1 MEGGIRSNF
10 QMDSDSRNACF
21 IQSLENVVFILAWIK
36 AILLHFL
43 EEEVQEAN
51 CFNHDGFDVHE

>member
-1 MEGGIRSNF
+1 
-10 QMDSDSRNACF
+10 MDSALFIHF
-21 IQSLENVVFILAWIK
+21 IQSLEDVLFILPWIK